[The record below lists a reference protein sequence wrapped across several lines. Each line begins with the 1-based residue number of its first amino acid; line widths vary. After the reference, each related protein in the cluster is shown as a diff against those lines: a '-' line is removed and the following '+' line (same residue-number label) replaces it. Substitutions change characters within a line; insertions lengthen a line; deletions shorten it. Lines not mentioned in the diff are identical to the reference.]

1 MELNFTI
8 NGIFDIPNQAFTAK
22 VTSVETPEG
31 EVITKH
37 FLNFCEQNTF
47 PLTTEEEMRAAAH
60 SYGKRFYG

>member
-8 NGIFDIPNQAFTAK
+8 NGIFDIPNQAYTAR

-31 EVITKH
+31 EVITAH
-37 FLNFCEQNTF
+37 FLDFCKQQS
-47 PLTTEEEMRAAAH
+47 LALATEDDIRNAAL

>member
-8 NGIFDIPNQAFTAK
+8 NGIFDIQNQAFTAK
-22 VTSVETPEG
+22 VTTVETPAG

-37 FLNFCEQNTF
+37 FLDFCEQNALR
-47 PLTTEEEMRAAAH
+47 LTTEEEIRAAAY